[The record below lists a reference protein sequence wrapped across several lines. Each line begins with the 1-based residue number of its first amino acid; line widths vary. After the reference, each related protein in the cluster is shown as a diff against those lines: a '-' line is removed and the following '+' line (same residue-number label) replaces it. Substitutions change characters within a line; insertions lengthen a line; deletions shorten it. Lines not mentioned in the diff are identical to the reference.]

1 MAISNLQLYRGQKFD
16 GLTDS
21 NKLSAA
27 FLTEPEIVGKT
38 LSFVFGYNYNNP
50 IALLTG
56 GVGKTQFINNSTFR
70 WHLAGDLERPSTIKE
85 NLEEGNVDIGKEGR
99 PFRVKLVD
107 DQFVSGE
114 VLIPDNREFPVIV
127 IGDRVDDGDGYIYT
141 LQLLDSKTNPDKSM
155 PVSLLEPGKEFSKD
169 FSAFEEGS
177 RRSGITNFNTPF
189 QLENRLTI
197 HRKNYELTGS
207 ASTDVMV
214 IELKNP
220 LTNKS
225 SYLWENIAEWTF
237 LQQWYREIDRALV
250 YNKYGSSPGE
260 NGRPVLTGA
269 GLREQI
275 APANRREFNVG
286 NLTENTIKEFLLDL
300 SYNIIDQPR
309 RKFVALCGEGFM
321 DLFDRAMKDAAS
333 NWNLVDTKFITGSGQ
348 ELTLGGQF
356 VTYKG
361 LNGIELTLMHYPVYD
376 DPVHNREL
384 NPLTQRPLESY
395 RATFIEYGQY
405 DGSANIVKMAKKDRE
420 QLMWYNGGSTSPSGG
435 KTSKTAFGTKYDG
448 YEVEVLSEVGIK
460 LQNPLSCGELVPN
473 ISRL

>member
-27 FLTEPEIVGKT
+27 FLTEPEIVNKT

-50 IALLTG
+50 LSLLTG
-56 GVGKTQFINNSTFR
+56 GVGKTEIISNNTFR
-70 WHLAGDLERPSTIKE
+70 WFLAGDLERPSVITEK
-85 NLEEGNVDIGKEGR
+85 LASGDAIGQKGAT
-99 PFRVKLVD
+99 FQVKLKD

-114 VLIPDNREFPVIV
+114 ILIPDSREFPVIV
-127 IGDRVDDGDGYIYT
+127 IGDRVDEGDGFVYT
-141 LQLLDSKTNPDKSM
+141 LQLLDSATNPDKSM
-155 PVSLLEPGKEFSKD
+155 PEALLEPGKEFSKD

-177 RRSGITNFNTPF
+177 RRSGITTYNTPF

-207 ASTDVMV
+207 ASTDVMI

-220 LTNKS
+220 LTGKS

-260 NGRPVLTGA
+260 NGRAALTGA

-275 APANRREFNVG
+275 APANRREYNAA
-286 NLTENTIKEFLLDL
+286 NLTENTLKEFMLDL
-300 SYNIIDQPR
+300 SYNIIDQPK

-321 DLFDRAMKDAAS
+321 DLFDRAMKDSAR
-333 NWNLVDTKFITGSGQ
+333 NWNLVDTKFVTGSGQ

-356 VTYKG
+356 TTYKG
-361 LNGIELTLMHYPVYD
+361 INGIEVTLMHYPVYD
-376 DPVHNREL
+376 DPIHNREL
-384 NPLTQRPLESY
+384 HPLTNRPLESY

-405 DGSANIVKMAKKDRE
+405 DGQANIVKMAKKDRE
-420 QLMWYNGGSTSPSGG
+420 QLMWYNGGSTSPEGG
-435 KTSKTAFGTKYDG
+435 KTSKSAFGTKYDG

-460 LQNPLSCGELVPN
+460 LQNPLSCGELIPN